1 VSSSTVEA
9 VGRPRL
15 SDAGLRRLAWGL
27 MLFMIAGAVTGLL
40 LDRVSGAST
49 DGTFAVG
56 LLIFPIMGFLVVL
69 RRPRTTLGWLMI
81 VMGILVGLP
90 LESYGAYALT
100 VEGGAPLGTVALALS
115 GPTWIPFIAGSGYLL
130 LLFPDGHLPS
140 PRWRWFAWGCGVG
153 LAVLALLIVFGPGTF
168 EDAGFPDVR
177 NPLGI
182 DALEPITSVGYALA
196 VFAPIVVLGGALGVV
211 LRVRRATDD
220 VVRHQLRWLAYAAA
234 LIAVLFVP
242 GFVFSES
249 GWALWLQTAS
259 VLSFALIPISIG
271 IAIMR
276 YRLYDIDIVIRK
288 TLAFGLLAA
297 FIALVYAGVVVGVG
311 AFVGSRAGGVLSA
324 AAAAIVAV
332 AFQPVA
338 RRASRLADRVVYG
351 ERATPYEVL
360 AQFVD
365 QLSETYS
372 TEDVLPRTARVLA
385 EGVGAERARVWLVV
399 GEDLR
404 QVAVWPTDAASGAPD
419 DFTAEVRHQGDRL
432 GALSVAMPANDPMN
446 PAKESLVQD
455 LAAQAG
461 LVLRNVRL
469 TELLRAR
476 LADLQAA
483 QKRLVTAQDQERRR
497 LERNIHDGAQQ
508 QLVAFTV
515 KLRLA
520 EGLIARDPAKATDM
534 LSQLRDDTQTALEDL
549 RDLARGIYP
558 PLLADKGLAAALEAQ
573 ARKSPVPVAVEWDG
587 LGRFPQE
594 VEAAVY
600 FSCLEA
606 LQNVA
611 KYAGASRATV
621 SLRHLDG
628 SLTFSV
634 SDDGDGFDPGETGYG
649 TGLQGIAD
657 RLGAL
662 DGDLEVR
669 SHPGTGTTVTG
680 RVPVEGPTVEPPA
693 ASRTVRS

>member
-1 VSSSTVEA
+1 MSSSTVE
-9 VGRPRL
+9 GLRPSHL

-27 MLFMIAGAVTGLL
+27 LAFMVVGAVTGLL
-40 LDRVSGAST
+40 LDVAS
-49 DGTFAVG
+49 DGPNDAAFAAA
-56 LLIFPIMGFLVVL
+56 LLIFPVMGFLVLL
-69 RRPRTTLGWLMI
+69 RRPRTRLGWLMMS
-81 VMGILVGLP
+81 MGLVIGLP
-90 LESYGAYALT
+90 LQSFGAYALT
-100 VEGGAPLGTVALALS
+100 TGNGVALGKVAMALS
-115 GPTWIPFIAGSGYLL
+115 GPTWIPLIAGVGYLL

-140 PRWRWFAWGCGVG
+140 PRWRWLAWGCGAG
-153 LAVLALLIVFGPGTF
+153 LALLALLIVVAPGAF
-168 EDAGFPDVR
+168 VDQGFPRVR

-182 DALEPITSVGYALA
+182 EVLEPYVSAGFALS
-196 VFAPIVVLGGALGVV
+196 FCAPIVILGGAVGIV
-211 LRVRRATDD
+211 LRARRATDD
-220 VVRHQLRWLAYAAA
+220 DIRHQLRWLAYAGSV
-234 LIAVLFVP
+234 IAILFIP
-242 GFVFSES
+242 SFILSES
-249 GWALWLQTAS
+249 GWAVWLQAAS
-259 VLSFALIPISIG
+259 LLSFTLIPISIG

-276 YRLYDIDIVIRK
+276 YRLYDIDVVIRK
-288 TLAFGLLAA
+288 TVVIALLAA
-297 FIALVYAGVVVGVG
+297 FIAIVYAGLVVGVG
-311 AFVGSRAGGVLSA
+311 SFLGSGRGTLLSA
-324 AAAAIVAV
+324 AAAAVVAV

-338 RRASRLADRVVYG
+338 RRARRLADRIVYG

-399 GEDLR
+399 GDELR
-404 QVAVWPTDAASGAPD
+404 QVAVWPTDVSPDAPD
-419 DFTAEVRHQGDRL
+419 DLTAEVRHQGDRL
-432 GALSVAMPANDPMN
+432 GALSVAMPANDPMS
-446 PAKESLVQD
+446 PAKESLVRD

-483 QKRLVTAQDQERRR
+483 QKRLVAAQDEARRR

-508 QLVAFTV
+508 QLVALTV

-520 EGLIARDPAKATDM
+520 EGLVERDPSKAAAM
-534 LSQLRDDTQTALEDL
+534 LGQLRDDTQSALEDL

-558 PLLADKGLAAALEAQ
+558 PLLADKGLGAALEAQ
-573 ARKSPVPVAVEWDG
+573 ARKSPVPVSVDRGE
-587 LGRFPQE
+587 LGRYPQE

-606 LQNVA
+606 LQNLA

-621 SLRHLDG
+621 SLRQQDG

-634 SDDGDGFDPGETGYG
+634 TDDGAGFDPSATGYG

-662 DGDLEVR
+662 EGDLDVL
-669 SHPGTGTTVTG
+669 SHPGSGTSVTG
-680 RVPVEGPTVEPPA
+680 RIPVAPSPVEPA
-693 ASRTVRS
+693 